1 MPPPPSAWLKLF
13 PSPLFVLHMPPL
25 PFCSPPPFPVIS
37 DQSLTSKKWRLRGEK
52 SEEGGERSSVTNS
65 LSTFTLSY
73 LLLVGRHGHRSCLT
87 IAANIR
93 HPSGKS
99 GHKGFIMTEAVIYGS
114 LGWPG
119 SIHSEVST
127 TVYELSSQ
135 VLCGTWRRE
144 YILGGG
150 GGVTQSMNVGNNCVG
165 LPAPHFWYFS
175 PLPKLAYV

>member
-1 MPPPPSAWLKLF
+1 MHPPPPRSIWLKPHKTTLKLCVPPPPSAWLKLF
-13 PSPLFVLHMPPL
+13 PSPLFVGVKLHMPPI
-25 PFCSPPPFPVIS
+25 PFCSPPPPLPVIS

-52 SEEGGERSSVTNS
+52 SEEGGERSSETNS
-65 LSTFTLSY
+65 LSNFTLSY
-73 LLLVGRHGHRSCLT
+73 LLLVGRYSHRSCLT

-135 VLCGTWRRE
+135 VLCGIWRRDCTP
-144 YILGGG
+144 GGG
-150 GGVTQSMNVGNNCVG
+150 GYSVYECR
-165 LPAPHFWYFS
+165 
-175 PLPKLAYV
+175 